1 MKNIFH
7 KIYIHPLYYL
17 VAFLSILT
25 GTFKVFSIITII
37 FLVHEFGHVMASIML
52 KWDIDKIIVLPF
64 GCLTKYNELLNRKIY
79 EEAIILVCG
88 PLIQIIFNY
97 FYPTPYHEWIL
108 FFNLLPI
115 YPLDGSKI
123 VLLFLNKIISYYK
136 SYIIVFIVSFI
147 TVFIFLYYNHDLI
160 YIIMCAY
167 LIIHLILHV
176 LSIKVVFNKFLL
188 ERHLYSLKFNKTCII
203 NSCNI
208 KKMKRDYYHY
218 FKSDNK
224 LYNEKIILLK
234 MFDK

>member
-1 MKNIFH
+1 
-7 KIYIHPLYYL
+7 
-17 VAFLSILT
+17 
-25 GTFKVFSIITII
+25 
-37 FLVHEFGHVMASIML
+37 MASIIL

-79 EEAIILVCG
+79 EEAIILLCG
-88 PLIQIIFNY
+88 PLAQILFNY
-97 FYPTPYHEWIL
+97 LNPTPYHEWIL

-123 VLLFLNKIISYYK
+123 ILLFLNKIISYYK
-136 SYIIVFIVSFI
+136 SYIIVLWISFI
-147 TVFIFLYYNHDLI
+147 TVFIFLYYNYDLI

-176 LSIKVVFNKFLL
+176 LNIKTVFNKFLL

-203 NSCNI
+203 NSYNI